1 MPAEEKTPEITADP
15 VRDVE
20 RSPAGAPPDGEQP
33 AAAGGTG
40 SRSVSS
46 APAATAPS
54 TGGSSDGESPYD
66 FVIDLNSD
74 NTHASVVHMVGRSR
88 RVLEL
93 GPASGYMSQ
102 ILRDRDCEVV
112 GIELDPQLA
121 VQAAEVCERVIVG
134 DLDTLDLDAELGDD
148 RFDVIVAADVLE
160 HLRDPLAALRRLRRF
175 LKSEGYF
182 VVSLPNV
189 AHASV
194 RLALLQGHF
203 QYRELGLMDRTH
215 LRFFTH
221 DTITQLFDEAE
232 LAIVEVHRQE
242 APIEVDDAPFD
253 RDAVSEDLI
262 KELES
267 DPDARTYQFV
277 IKAVGLEF
285 PGLREVQRRLHE
297 QAFALA
303 RLERELLMASPQ
315 RQQLEG
321 QLAELEHAL
330 AEISARE
337 GEVRAALIDSHDLAL
352 RRDEELRQVGE
363 RLEDEEKRLAELW
376 QAHDEAKKIIR
387 AREDE
392 VESLRRENNVL
403 RVRIG
408 RIADSLPVRMWHLLS
423 GMPPLRWVRGRRVA
437 AYTAE
442 VQHLQAKDE

>member
-1 MPAEEKTPEITADP
+1 
-15 VRDVE
+15 
-20 RSPAGAPPDGEQP
+20 
-33 AAAGGTG
+33 
-40 SRSVSS
+40 
-46 APAATAPS
+46 
-54 TGGSSDGESPYD
+54 
-66 FVIDLNSD
+66 
-74 NTHASVVHMVGRSR
+74 
-88 RVLEL
+88 
-93 GPASGYMSQ
+93 
-102 ILRDRDCEVV
+102 
-112 GIELDPQLA
+112 
-121 VQAAEVCERVIVG
+121 
-134 DLDTLDLDAELGDD
+134 
-148 RFDVIVAADVLE
+148 VLE

-253 RDAVSEDLI
+253 RDSVSEDLI
-262 KELES
+262 TELES

-297 QAFALA
+297 QAFELA
-303 RLERELLMASPQ
+303 RLERELSLASSQ
-315 RQQLEG
+315 RQQLEA
-321 QLAELEHAL
+321 QLAEHKHALAELEHAL
-330 AEISARE
+330 AGISARE

-363 RLEDEEKRLAELW
+363 RLKDEEKQLAELW
-376 QAHDEAKKIIR
+376 QAHEEAKKIIR

-392 VESLRRENNVL
+392 VESLRRENNEL
-403 RVRIG
+403 RVRLG
-408 RIADSLPVRMWHLLS
+408 RITDSLPVRTWHLLS